1 MLLGTESFWSRCCYQ
16 TWCGNNCCPLLR
28 GSVQIS
34 LIVQD
39 GGSGAQCVQVSAQ
52 EISQFQALRDKPEVV
67 AFRQGVALV
76 QGLLSDV
83 KSTNSMT

>member
-1 MLLGTESFWSRCCYQ
+1 
-16 TWCGNNCCPLLR
+16 
-28 GSVQIS
+28 VQIS